1 MPHKKLIEVYLKYL
15 TPSTVCVGR
24 RCYIDKNLTDK
35 ILETKNLKLFS
46 VFNILKH
53 AKRLGHA
60 FYSSP
65 LIQRPTKSK
74 RSRSIIGCNWA
85 VYKQNILD
93 VNGYDED
100 YQQAGEG
107 EDFDIDWRFRMLNSN
122 IIFLNVKHQAITYH
136 LYHPMN
142 YSSAD
147 TDKSRAMKLEKN
159 ENRVLY
165 LQKWNK
171 EIGLI
176 FNRQYFNPVIIRIV
190 DEVKPHLFV
199 FEANPT
205 LLFVVFPDLIVV
217 PLYPY
222 AQMAFIF
229 SQLIILRVV
238 A

>member
-1 MPHKKLIEVYLKYL
+1 MIFLDGDCVPHKKLIEVYLKYL
-15 TPSTVCVGR
+15 TPSTVGVGR

-35 ILETKNLKLFS
+35 ILETKDLKLFS

-74 RSRSIIGCNWA
+74 RSHSIIGCNWA

-147 TDKSRAMKLEKN
+147 TDKSRAMKLEKM
-159 ENRVLY
+159 
-165 LQKWNK
+165 KT
-171 EIGLI
+171 G
-176 FNRQYFNPVIIRIV
+176 YFICKNGIKKLV
-190 DEVKPHLFV
+190 
-199 FEANPT
+199 
-205 LLFVVFPDLIVV
+205 
-217 PLYPY
+217 
-222 AQMAFIF
+222 
-229 SQLIILRVV
+229 
-238 A
+238 